1 MANFVFIKRLVIASK
16 DITEQDFKEAM
27 ASNFFLF
34 QEIPEEI
41 EEVLHHHHDVSEGD
55 RARAKEELNRRVK
68 AKNLCKWVDLPVEE
82 MKNLKPG
89 EVFKGITRDSFMIT
103 CEVVGKDKDGNPLYF
118 PIDDG
123 NPTEIGILQRYN
135 YDTKQFEELLAV
147 PLDEMEEIT
156 HEVINDGDFFKVTN
170 LENEI
175 IDIFDEDDDDDGG
188 KLYYCF
194 HDESDDTYE
203 FKSVNEILQFAR
215 FFNSFQ
221 DHFKEMINGSK
232 EAKQL
237 AEEDQGD

>member
-89 EVFKGITRDSFMIT
+89 EVFKGITRDS
-103 CEVVGKDKDGNPLYF
+103 
-118 PIDDG
+118 
-123 NPTEIGILQRYN
+123 
-135 YDTKQFEELLAV
+135 
-147 PLDEMEEIT
+147 
-156 HEVINDGDFFKVTN
+156 
-170 LENEI
+170 
-175 IDIFDEDDDDDGG
+175 
-188 KLYYCF
+188 
-194 HDESDDTYE
+194 
-203 FKSVNEILQFAR
+203 
-215 FFNSFQ
+215 
-221 DHFKEMINGSK
+221 
-232 EAKQL
+232 
-237 AEEDQGD
+237 